1 MPKIIFTVFIF
12 LCSVCCF
19 SQSNKIDTLPFT
31 MAKKLLVIKGKL
43 NGASVDFAF
52 DTGAGIGVLNSA
64 NQEVANCDL
73 DTRKKGVKDANNKT
87 VKGQI
92 ISIEKMTIG
101 SFEFEKVKSLY
112 VDMEFLQCN
121 KLYLLGQNVISKLNW
136 LFNFENNMVQVSQ
149 TPFATDDSYNA
160 MPLKGSNKRPY
171 TEMQIG
177 NKQIK
182 NCLIDFGYSGVID
195 ISESDFINGLYA
207 SNKQTDNTSVG
218 IYSSMGLGGLGKPD
232 TLKTVKLN
240 GVGIGGV
247 SFDNILV
254 SIPEK
259 TDFKIGVGF
268 FSKYCSAVILNHST
282 ASYFLKTNNQQV
294 AATKIFDARI
304 SIVEGKFI
312 VTGKNL
318 SANTTALALEIGDE
332 IKSVSGKAITDYANT
347 CDYFNWLSF
356 TNLNEIIIEKINGEK
371 VTVKR
376 GWMK

>member
-1 MPKIIFTVFIF
+1 MLKFCIALFFF
-12 LCSVCCF
+12 LSSVCCF
-19 SQSNKIDTLPFT
+19 SQSNKIDTLSFT
-31 MAKKLLVIKGKL
+31 MAKKLLVFKGQL

-64 NQEVANCDL
+64 NQEVAKCET
-73 DTRKKGVKDANNKT
+73 DTRKKGVKDANNKI
-87 VKGQI
+87 VKGQN
-92 ISIEKMTIG
+92 ISIEKLTIG
-101 SFEFEKVKSLY
+101 GFEFEKVKSLY

-136 LFNFENNMVQVSQ
+136 LFNFENNTVLVSQ
-149 TPFATDDSYNA
+149 TPFTVDKKFTS
-160 MPLKGSNKRPY
+160 MPVKGSSKRPF
-171 TEMQIG
+171 TELQIG
-177 NKQIK
+177 DKKIK
-182 NCLIDFGYSGVID
+182 NCLIDFGYSGVLD
-195 ISESDFINGLYA
+195 FPESDFINGLYTA
-207 SNKQTDNTSVG
+207 NKVTDNTSLG

-232 TLKTVKLN
+232 TLKSVMLD
-240 GVGIGGV
+240 GVAIGGV
-247 SFDNILV
+247 GFNNVLV

-259 TDFKIGVGF
+259 TDLKIGVGF

-282 ASYFLKTNNQQV
+282 SSYFLKPNNKEV

-318 SANTTALALEIGDE
+318 SVNTTASVLEVGDE
-332 IKSVSGKAITDYANT
+332 IKSVEGKAVTDFANP
-347 CDYFNWLSF
+347 CDYFNWLAFS
-356 TNLNEIIIEKINGEK
+356 TMEAIIVEKLNGEK